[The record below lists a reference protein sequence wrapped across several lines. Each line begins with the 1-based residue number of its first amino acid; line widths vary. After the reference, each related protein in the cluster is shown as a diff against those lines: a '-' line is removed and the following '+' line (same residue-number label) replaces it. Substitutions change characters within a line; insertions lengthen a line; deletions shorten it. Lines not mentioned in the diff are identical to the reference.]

1 MDRREEQANVNRYQE
16 DLQKLKDQKIDDSKM
31 YIEEDGHKYRLP
43 YKMIKKVE
51 FYNVKQEDMID
62 HPHAARLQYRL
73 MLLDPVIKAFVE
85 YTREK
90 ITVIYNPST
99 AENIR
104 EKMSLEELIKF
115 LEKEGVHID
124 RSTMVE
130 SDYDYHKE
138 FYNYAFNP
146 KVIREH
152 PPYGYTKEQWKK
164 MKPEWE
170 KKMEEY
176 KIKKFQNHKNFQKAY
191 EEQHPEVYGNLEQK
205 APNNNAKVVMN
216 KEQKDSTVKK
226 KGIFKRLQI
235 FNNKKD

>member
-1 MDRREEQANVNRYQE
+1 
-16 DLQKLKDQKIDDSKM
+16 
-31 YIEEDGHKYRLP
+31 
-43 YKMIKKVE
+43 MIKKVE
-51 FYNVKQEDMID
+51 FYNVKKEDMID

-85 YTREK
+85 YKREK

-115 LEKEGVHID
+115 LEKEGIHVD
-124 RSTMVE
+124 RSVMVE

-170 KKMEEY
+170 RKMEEY
-176 KIKKFQNHKNFQKAY
+176 KVKKFQNHKNFQKAY
-191 EEQHPEVYGNLEQK
+191 EEQHPEVYGNSKQSASNNETIANS
-205 APNNNAKVVMN
+205 APEKKM
-216 KEQKDSTVKK
+216 EKK
-226 KGIFKRLQI
+226 KGIFGKLQI